1 MNDIIDAVIKAN
13 DRKNRLVEL
22 LYIEC
27 KGRIVTIN
35 TGKYKG
41 YKAKLDHV
49 VCDRYDESPTV
60 LCYVL
65 GKKTG
70 VPLNSDGETR
80 SYRPFNQFT
89 FD

>member
-1 MNDIIDAVIKAN
+1 MNDIIDALNKVNEQKSLLI
-13 DRKNRLVEL
+13 EL
-22 LYIEC
+22 LYVEC
-27 KGRIVTIN
+27 KNRIVTLKV
-35 TGKYKG
+35 GKYKG
-41 YKAKLDHV
+41 YKAVLDHITYERG
-49 VCDRYDESPTV
+49 DKGPQI

-80 SYRPFNQFT
+80 SYRPFDHFT